1 MLSKNNYKEKLQKM
15 KPKKDRFSIRKF
27 TVGAASVLIGF
38 TFMGAVNSQE
48 VKADTKPVSPEAKS
62 SSK

>member
-27 TVGAASVLIGF
+27 TVGAAS
-38 TFMGAVNSQE
+38 
-48 VKADTKPVSPEAKS
+48 
-62 SSK
+62 